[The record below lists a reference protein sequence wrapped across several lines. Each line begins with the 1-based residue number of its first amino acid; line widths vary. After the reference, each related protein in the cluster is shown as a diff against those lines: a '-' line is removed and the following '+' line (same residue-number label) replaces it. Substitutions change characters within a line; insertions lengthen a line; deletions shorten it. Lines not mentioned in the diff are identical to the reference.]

1 MKKAYTYSSSIA
13 DDIRSFI
20 AFRRALGYTVSPSQE
35 CILSNLDRYCLE
47 NHPGEAVISKD
58 MFTGWMKRRE
68 GERKSSSCNVR
79 LRVINALARYQR
91 MLGRGAY
98 ADDNG
103 QMRLKEARYEPFI
116 FTDDEIP
123 LLFRTAD
130 DLEPTVRNDTRHLVL
145 PVMLRLVYC
154 CGLRPNEAR
163 NIRISDL
170 DLHDRTILI
179 HKPKNREDRKVLM
192 SKDLAVII
200 ASYIVTITAFQPRM
214 EYLFENQ
221 YGGVYS
227 ADWLRSNFRSL
238 IKAAGIKRHGDS
250 EPRVYDLR
258 HTYATNTIRRWLGE
272 CRDVDASLPYLMAF
286 MGHRKIAH
294 TLYYVH
300 TSPDTLISSGLLG
313 WEDDY
318 E

>member
-1 MKKAYTYSSSIA
+1 MKKAYTYSSALS
-13 DDIRSFI
+13 DDIRGFI

-35 CILSNLDRYCLE
+35 CILSNLDRYCIE
-47 NHPGEAVISKD
+47 NHPEEAVISKD
-58 MFTGWMKRRE
+58 MFTGWMRRRE

-91 MLGRGAY
+91 MLGREAY
-98 ADDNG
+98 TDDG
-103 QMRLKEARYEPFI
+103 QLRLREVRYEPFI
-116 FTDDEIP
+116 FADDE
-123 LLFRTAD
+123 LKMLFRAAD
-130 DLEPTVRNDTRHLVL
+130 SLEPTVRNDARHLVL
-145 PVMLRLVYC
+145 PVMLRLIYC

-163 NIRISDL
+163 NIRISDMNL
-170 DLHDRTILI
+170 RDRTILI
-179 HKPKNREDRKVLM
+179 HKPKNREDRKVLI
-192 SKDLAVII
+192 SRELAII
-200 ASYIVTITAFQPRM
+200 AASYIVSITAYQPNM

-221 YGGVYS
+221 YGGPYS
-227 ADWLRSNFRSL
+227 ADWLRSNFLSL
-238 IKAAGIKRHGDS
+238 IKAAGIRRHGNS

-258 HTYATNTIRRWLGE
+258 HTYATDTIRRWLGE
-272 CRDVDASLPYLMAF
+272 GRDVEASLPYLMAF

>member
-1 MKKAYTYSSSIA
+1 MKKAYTYSSPIA

-35 CILSNLDRYCLE
+35 CVLSNLDRYCLE
-47 NHPGEAVISKD
+47 NHPGEAVISRD
-58 MFTGWMKRRE
+58 MFTGWMRRRE
-68 GERKSSSCNVR
+68 GERKNSSHNAR
-79 LRVINALARYQR
+79 LYVLNSLARYQR
-91 MLGRGAY
+91 MLGRDAY
-98 ADDNG
+98 ADDG
-103 QMRLKEARYEPFI
+103 QMRLKAARYEPFI
-116 FTDDEIP
+116 FTDEE
-123 LLFRTAD
+123 LSMLFRTAD
-130 DLEPTVRNDTRHLVL
+130 SLEPTVRNDTRHLVL
-145 PVMLRLVYC
+145 PVMLRLIYC
-154 CGLRPNEAR
+154 CGLRPDEVR

-170 DLHDRTILI
+170 DLRDRMILI
-179 HKPKNREDRKVLM
+179 HKPKNREDRKVRM

-221 YGGVYS
+221 YGGAYS

-250 EPRVYDLR
+250 DPRVYDLR
-258 HTYATNTIRRWLGE
+258 HTYATNTIRRWLSEG
-272 CRDVDASLPYLMAF
+272 RDVEASLPYLMAF